1 MQFSEVLTNV
11 LIVSEILIRIY
22 SMLSYRICSVSIIAD
37 YFILFLCIGSTI
49 IFLNEDL
56 SQFVGYSTC
65 DSLFIFRSILY
76 IIRISLM
83 RNISKSSQL
92 ESLKIRLYEE
102 DEDVYRR
109 KLELAKIRYKYR
121 PSMGVLNEEDN
132 EESEGEGFIIR
143 L

>member
-1 MQFSEVLTNV
+1 
-11 LIVSEILIRIY
+11 
-22 SMLSYRICSVSIIAD
+22 
-37 YFILFLCIGSTI
+37 
-49 IFLNEDL
+49 
-56 SQFVGYSTC
+56 
-65 DSLFIFRSILY
+65 
-76 IIRISLM
+76 M